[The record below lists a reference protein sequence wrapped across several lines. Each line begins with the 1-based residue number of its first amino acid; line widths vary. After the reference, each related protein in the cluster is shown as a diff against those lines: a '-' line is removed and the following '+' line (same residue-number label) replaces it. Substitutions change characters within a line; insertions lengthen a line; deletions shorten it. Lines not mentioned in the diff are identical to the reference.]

1 MKQPKFQT
9 EAISN
14 RNFVMLN
21 ESELQVISGTEAAAS
36 FTSISSDVDFG
47 SFCSVT
53 SDIDLPAA
61 D

>member
-1 MKQPKFQT
+1 MNQPKFQT

-14 RNFVMLN
+14 QNFVALN
-21 ESELQVISGTEAAAS
+21 ESELQVISGTEAAAY
-36 FTSISSDVDFG
+36 FTSISSDVDAG